1 MTGAEIPRPP
11 VYRVIWF
18 QLALLVS
25 ATLCLLMIDKIVA
38 YSAFSGGLIAIV
50 PQAYFARH
58 AFRWRGATSAQDM
71 ARASYTGEIGK
82 FLLSVAGFA
91 LVFAMLRPLSGPG
104 VFAGFLAML
113 AIQITGSWLLL
124 RATGRNR

>member
-11 VYRVIWF
+11 VHRITWV
-18 QLALLVS
+18 QLAVLVLAS
-25 ATLCLLMIDKIVA
+25 LCLLMTGKVVA
-38 YSAFSGGLIAIV
+38 YSVFSGGLIAIV

-58 AFRWRGATSAQDM
+58 AFRWRGATSAQDI

-91 LVFAMLRPLSGPG
+91 LVFHHASANKWPG
-104 VFAGFLAML
+104 RFCRLPRDAGYTNHRKLAV
-113 AIQITGSWLLL
+113 A
-124 RATGRNR
+124 